1 MRSADFTTPRSTLEK
16 EMRGKRGMLWVNR
29 VGNRRS

>member
-1 MRSADFTTPRSTLEK
+1 MQRGFHETAIYLWKS
-16 EMRGKRGMLWVNR
+16 EMRLKRGMLWVNR

>member
-1 MRSADFTTPRSTLEK
+1 MQRGFHEAAIYFEK
-16 EMRGKRGMLWVNR
+16 VTCASREGMMWINR